1 MDFSDDFESFVYS
14 FSVVW
19 ICIFTTVT
27 ILAACCYNVGTDSA
41 DVGELEEP
49 ATDDTTL
56 GFGQCTGD
64 LTSGPGEDRKVEWEI
79 GEGDSKP
86 SDGETER
93 ETEEEDET
101 ALPGEDSSADE
112 SMPELED
119 IAKKDRDKPIN
130 LTQEENDAAD
140 DIITTEH
147 GNENVSENAAERNNE
162 EEEKKEEKI
171 DGGEE
176 KVNEGFEA
184 TKEEEERQQDKEA
197 CSDVKKEQTEPN
209 ESDVVVGATDVQAK
223 SEDGKEEEDKRTDE
237 ASAPDPVVA
246 KKSDGTTKVLR
257 KKKKKKTRSQLPSLF
272 SCPFMTPDM
281 MEPSESRGPWRRRER
296 GKPRERVNVF
306 LAEGNKSKEDQKED
320 TVTEVTQN
328 GEDPA
333 NGGNAEGKNNSS
345 PAPENDDDVKKV
357 KEEIY
362 EEALPQRK
370 VYKEAERCM
379 TDEDRAAERRIQQ
392 EQLAAIFKLMQDNED
407 KFGVQSYDDVEE
419 QMKLYKT

>member
-14 FSVVW
+14 FSVLW

-64 LTSGPGEDRKVEWEI
+64 LTSGPGEDRTVGWEI
-79 GEGDSKP
+79 GEGDNKT
-86 SDGETER
+86 SDGESER

-101 ALPGEDSSADE
+101 AIPGEDSSADE

-119 IAKKDRDKPIN
+119 IAKKDTDKPIN
-130 LTQEENDAAD
+130 LTQDENDAAD

-147 GNENVSENAAERNNE
+147 GNENGSENAAERKD
-162 EEEKKEEKI
+162 EEKVENI

-176 KVNEGFEA
+176 KVNEAYEA
-184 TKEEEERQQDKEA
+184 TKEEEEQRQEKES
-197 CSDVKKEQTEPN
+197 CSDVVKEQKEPN
-209 ESDVVVGATDVQAK
+209 ENDGTAEIRAK
-223 SEDGKEEEDKRTDE
+223 SEDGKEREEKQTE

-246 KKSDGTTKVLR
+246 KKGDGTTKVLR

-328 GEDPA
+328 GEDPE